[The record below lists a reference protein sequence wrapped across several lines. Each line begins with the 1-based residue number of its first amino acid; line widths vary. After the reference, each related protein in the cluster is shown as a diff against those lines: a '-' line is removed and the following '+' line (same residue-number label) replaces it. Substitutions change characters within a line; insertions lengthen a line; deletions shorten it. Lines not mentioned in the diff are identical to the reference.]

1 MYGPM
6 SPTSDSRKAPE
17 ARRRAAAPRRVIGSP
32 PAFMWAMEGPRD
44 CTLKP
49 AALSTLNHDSPDG
62 SSASKLGSASSGMP
76 AFFAVS
82 SASAV
87 RTWAFVGFVG
97 GIGARCGEGK
107 PTAGGPH

>member
-1 MYGPM
+1 
-6 SPTSDSRKAPE
+6 
-17 ARRRAAAPRRVIGSP
+17 
-32 PAFMWAMEGPRD
+32 
-44 CTLKP
+44 
-49 AALSTLNHDSPDG
+49 
-62 SSASKLGSASSGMP
+62 MP

-107 PTAGGPH
+107 PTAGWQLLLYPKDASNLSPSQKVARDRDVPGMGAHQQHLGRDRSASLCFVW